1 MQVFVAVPANKGQA
15 ACNAR
20 MIQQFLGWSMLHSH
34 STMDISCQVLDKM
47 LCTVLWFQSCEAASI
62 STSTFSG
69 NRPDTFNFTTTSWR
83 LNFESWLG
91 ACWHCIEHTL
101 KNNEHAK
108 LPDHTGE
115 SCAAIFTVGKPTVS
129 LICSTGTPPQQSPA
143 ETPPMATVFAP

>member
-1 MQVFVAVPANKGQA
+1 MAVPANKGQA

-47 LCTVLWFQSCEAASI
+47 LYTVCDCSPVRLPASALAH
-62 STSTFSG
+62 SLETG
-69 NRPDTFNFTTTSWR
+69 

-91 ACWHCIEHTL
+91 AGWHCIEHTL

-115 SCAAIFTVGKPTVS
+115 SRAAIFTVRTPTVS

-143 ETPPMATVFAP
+143 ETPPMATVFAPQLWRILC